1 MDVLSVMSSWSAR
14 CAAVSGLKRAQ
25 SHFTGELLF
34 TPQADEITMKSHGFM
49 HWLVLK
55 NPFRRVN
62 VAKQLSH
69 VFHLTDSRQIDVCV
83 VGLVLHFLMALHT
96 FTFVY

>member
-1 MDVLSVMSSWSAR
+1 MSSWWVR

-55 NPFRRVN
+55 NPFGRVN
-62 VAKQLSH
+62 IANKQLSH
-69 VFHLTDSRQIDVCV
+69 MFHLTDSRQIDVCV
-83 VGLVLHFLMALHT
+83 VGLVLYFLMVLHT
-96 FTFVY
+96 FTFLY